1 MLLSMTGIG
10 GGRADGE
17 HLSVSVELRSVNNRH
32 LKISIRGP
40 DAYLALEQQLEKLIR
55 SRITRGS
62 VQVQLRVERH
72 DGQSAYSI
80 DQGVLCAYLA
90 ELQQVADAVH
100 LPAPSDMAAVLAL
113 PGVVAESGRTAL
125 EESDWPIV
133 QTALNQAL
141 DRLTDFRRQEGR
153 AMADEFDSLC
163 GVIEDYT
170 ARVAE
175 RSPQVVAAYRQRLHD
190 RIAELMENTAGD
202 VDDADLVREVGLFAD
217 RSDVNEELTRLRCHV
232 EQFQELI
239 ASSEPA
245 GRKMDFLCQEM
256 NREVNTIGSKAND
269 VEIARIVVDAKAAIE
284 RIREIVQNVE

>member
-40 DAYLALEQQLEKLIR
+40 DAYLALEQNVEKLIR

-62 VQVQLRVERH
+62 VQLQLRVERH
-72 DGQSAYSI
+72 DGRSAYSI
-80 DQGVLCAYLA
+80 DCDVLCAYLA
-90 ELQQVADAVH
+90 ELRDAAQAAH
-100 LPAPSDMAAVLAL
+100 LPAPSDMTAVLSL
-113 PGVVAESGRTAL
+113 PGVVVESGCAVL

-133 QTALNQAL
+133 REALEQAL
-141 DRLTDFRRQEGR
+141 ENLTEFRRQEGR
-153 AMADEFDSLC
+153 AMADEFRSLC
-163 GVIEDYT
+163 GVIEKYT
-170 ARVAE
+170 SRVAE
-175 RSPQVVAAYRQRLHD
+175 RSPQVVEAYRQRLHV
-190 RIAELMENTAGD
+190 RVAELLKNTAGE
-202 VDDADLVREVGLFAD
+202 VNDADLVREVGLFAD
-217 RSDVNEELTRLRCHV
+217 RSDVNEEVTRLTCHV
-232 EQFQELI
+232 EQFRELME
-239 ASSEPA
+239 SDGPA
-245 GRKMDFLCQEM
+245 GRRMDFLCQEM